1 MLPRWKWI
9 NPSKMTP
16 VAQMPLPLF
25 PVEKS
30 DPNVAYLVGVLQ
42 GRDWTTAREI
52 IAIVME
58 QTQVKWHDRKVRELA
73 SLSKGQVAG
82 GQQGYKLV
90 EKLTLEEFT
99 HAANWMR
106 SQSREMDQ
114 RVVDMSRVFY
124 GRNPGAARNG
134 IL

>member
-1 MLPRWKWI
+1 
-9 NPSKMTP
+9 
-16 VAQMPLPLF
+16 MPTTEQNELPLF
-25 PVEKS
+25 ADAKI
-30 DPNVAYLVGVLQ
+30 DPNVPYLISVLQ

-52 IAIVME
+52 IEIVE
-58 QTQVKWHDRKVRELA
+58 RQTKVKWHDRKVRELA
-73 SLSKGQVAG
+73 QMSKGQVAG